1 MKEDLSL
8 YGNELNYATAV
19 WSAAYIIGQVPSNLL
34 LTRVNVP
41 LYIAFLEFSWSA
53 FTFAHAGAK
62 SIRDIYVFR
71 FLYVELLPLWPSRLC
86 QCCGTDSPASD
97 CSKPGTSRR
106 SCMYVRVTTSHT
118 SWHAATPSFRY
129 SSLSAPYF
137 QGSSWRLSIPG

>member
-1 MKEDLSL
+1 MKEDLAL

-19 WSAAYIIGQVPSNLL
+19 WSAAYIVGQVPSNLL

-71 FLYVELLPLWPSRLC
+71 FLYVSFLSPNRGHNLP
-86 QCCGTDSPASD
+86 AI
-97 CSKPGTSRR
+97 
-106 SCMYVRVTTSHT
+106 Y
-118 SWHAATPSFRY
+118 
-129 SSLSAPYF
+129 
-137 QGSSWRLSIPG
+137 